1 MYSEYGDVYMMSIMG
16 EDEYVLCDPIA
27 FDAVLRREGKF
38 PIGASESVIPFK
50 EYYDETNN
58 TLGKNSMSH
67 GPEWRE
73 WRRSMEADMYAE
85 WEVYLPAIADAASR
99 ISKVAGYEV
108 TERVDNIAFEDF
120 LSRSAFDMFSSV
132 MYGES
137 PRTTD
142 SDVVDPADL
151 EFVTSTQAA
160 FELTGRLLFNPLEK
174 VFGGDI
180 YRSFKINMD
189 RTFAF
194 GSERTA
200 KYISRVTEEEQRE
213 AGAKEDRGGA
223 TGGGEGNDAGN
234 SGCPVTAVKNG
245 LVGRLVNRG
254 RLSVEDVQ
262 SMSGPLLMAGVDTTA
277 YVMSWLFLNL
287 ASNPAVQTRLAE
299 ELRTVLDGA
308 DVTTA
313 KQMQD
318 LPYLKACIRES
329 HRLTPT
335 SAMMTKTLHED
346 VDVDVDGMAYRI
358 PAGRRIS
365 LNLRA
370 YPMDPRYVDD
380 PTSYVPERF
389 LPDAVRA
396 RSGTMSG
403 VALDHPAFADPFG
416 RGKRRCTGS
425 NLAIAEITVLAARMV
440 QDYEISFADPKRAMW
455 RPRQRLMLKA
465 DPYPDIKLVRR
476 VSS

>member
-1 MYSEYGDVYMMSIMG
+1 M
-16 EDEYVLCDPIA
+16 
-27 FDAVLRREGKF
+27 
-38 PIGASESVIPFK
+38 
-50 EYYDETNN
+50 
-58 TLGKNSMSH
+58 
-67 GPEWRE
+67 
-73 WRRSMEADMYAE
+73 
-85 WEVYLPAIADAASR
+85 
-99 ISKVAGYEV
+99 AGYEV
-108 TERVDNIAFEDF
+108 SERRNIAFADF
-120 LSRSAFDMFSSV
+120 LSRSAFDMFSSI

-142 SDVVDPADL
+142 GDIVDPADL
-151 EFVTSTQAA
+151 EFVTSSQAA
-160 FELTGRLLFNPLEK
+160 FELTGKLLFNPLDK

-180 YRSFKINMD
+180 YRLFKINMD

-194 GSERTA
+194 GNTKTA
-200 KYISRVTEEEQRE
+200 EYISRMMGEQRE
-213 AGAKEDRGGA
+213 AGAEDRGGA
-223 TGGGEGNDAGN
+223 KEGVGN
-234 SGCPVTAVKNG
+234 EAKRNACPVTAVKNS
-245 LVGRLVNRG
+245 LIGRLMRRG
-254 RLSVEDVQ
+254 RLSVEDIQ

-277 YVMSWLFLNL
+277 YFMSWLFLNL
-287 ASNPAVQTRLAE
+287 ASNPAVQTRLVE

-313 KQMQD
+313 RQMQN

-335 SAMMTKTLHED
+335 SAIMTKTLQED
-346 VDVDVDGMAYRI
+346 VDIVVNGETFRI
-358 PAGRRIS
+358 PAGRRIA

-370 YPMDPRYVDD
+370 YPMDPRFVND

-396 RSGTMSG
+396 RAGTMSG

-425 NLAIAEITVLAARMV
+425 NLAIAEITVLVARMI
-440 QDYEISFADPKRAMW
+440 QDYEISLADPKVGW

-465 DPYPDIKLVRR
+465 DPFPDIKLVRR
-476 VSS
+476 V